1 MKADPEKFQFILLR
15 NTGSHTLQIG
25 DITTK
30 PVTSVTLVGITIDSV
45 LLKNDWYYLRRPQKI
60 LT

>member
-1 MKADPEKFQFILLR
+1 MKADPEKFQFIFLR
-15 NTGSHTLQIG
+15 NIGSHTLQIG

-30 PVTSVTLVGITIDSV
+30 PVPSVTLVGITIDSV
-45 LLKNDWYYLRRPQKI
+45 LLKNDWFYLRRPQKI

>member
-30 PVTSVTLVGITIDSV
+30 PVPSVTLVGITIDSV